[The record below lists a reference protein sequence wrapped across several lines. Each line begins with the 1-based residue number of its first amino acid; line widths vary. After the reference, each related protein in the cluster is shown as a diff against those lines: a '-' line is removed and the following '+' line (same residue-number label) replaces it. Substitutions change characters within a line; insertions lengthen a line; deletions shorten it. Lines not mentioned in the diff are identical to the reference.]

1 MSKNINDTELLEHLV
16 ESKINFIK
24 EISKT
29 VIGQKDILDQML
41 IALLT
46 RGHTL
51 LVGVPC
57 LAKTL
62 LIKSMAEI
70 CDLSFKRI
78 QFLRLNFFLISCE
91 SILNF

>member
-46 RGHTL
+46 RAVLASISITRRVTRTSCAIVKIAS
-51 LVGVPC
+51 LVT
-57 LAKTL
+57 AS
-62 LIKSMAEI
+62 LI
-70 CDLSFKRI
+70 
-78 QFLRLNFFLISCE
+78 
-91 SILNF
+91 

>member
-46 RGHTL
+46 RGHT
-51 LVGVPC
+51 C
-57 LAKTL
+57 
-62 LIKSMAEI
+62 
-70 CDLSFKRI
+70 
-78 QFLRLNFFLISCE
+78 
-91 SILNF
+91 

>member
-46 RGHTL
+46 SCLLYTSPSPRDRG
-51 LVGVPC
+51 
-57 LAKTL
+57 
-62 LIKSMAEI
+62 
-70 CDLSFKRI
+70 
-78 QFLRLNFFLISCE
+78 
-91 SILNF
+91 

>member
-51 LVGVPC
+51 LVGVPG

-62 LIKSMAEI
+62 LNQINGR
-70 CDLSFKRI
+70 DL
-78 QFLRLNFFLISCE
+78 
-91 SILNF
+91 